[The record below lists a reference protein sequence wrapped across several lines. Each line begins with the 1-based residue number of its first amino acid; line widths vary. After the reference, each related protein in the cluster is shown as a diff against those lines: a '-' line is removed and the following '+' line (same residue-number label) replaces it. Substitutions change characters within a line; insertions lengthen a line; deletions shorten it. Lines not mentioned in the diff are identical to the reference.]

1 MLDIKYNVI
10 KMKQYSKVTCLSD
23 ELDRCFSRETL
34 KLSNKVR
41 GRLAYIGNQT

>member
-10 KMKQYSKVTCLSD
+10 KMKQYSKVTCLSY
-23 ELDRCFSRETL
+23 ELDKCFSGEAL

-41 GRLAYIGNQT
+41 GRPA